1 MDLER
6 VRGTGPGGRITDED
20 VRRAAAAGPQPAVP
34 VAAAPTPA
42 APAPAGEDAVE
53 RVPLPHLRRVIAEA
67 MHRSKHTHAHVT
79 HVDEADV
86 TELVALW
93 RQAREPVEARHGVR
107 LTLLPFFVRAV
118 TAALARHPRFNATF
132 DEERQEL
139 LVHRACHVGI
149 AVDTPDGLIVPVVR
163 HAQAKSL
170 VELAGEI
177 ADLARRARERRLAL
191 EELRGGTFTVTNV
204 GPLGGVLATPII
216 NGDQVAIVGLHTIR
230 ERPAVVDGEI
240 AIRKMMY
247 LSVSFDH
254 RLLDGAEAARFMTD
268 LVRLVES
275 PGLLM
280 AEL

>member
-1 MDLER
+1 
-6 VRGTGPGGRITDED
+6 
-20 VRRAAAAGPQPAVP
+20 AASRPA
-34 VAAAPTPA
+34 PA
-42 APAPAGEDAVE
+42 APPRPAARPAAAEAEDEVE
-53 RVPLPHLRRVIAEA
+53 RVPLSHLRRVIAEA

-79 HVDEADV
+79 HVEEADV

-93 RQAREPVEARHGVR
+93 RAARAEVEARHGVK
-107 LTLLPFFVRAV
+107 LTLLPFFVRALTV
-118 TAALARHPRFNATF
+118 ALAKHRKFNATF

-139 LVHRACHVGI
+139 AIHRACHMGI

-163 HAQAKSL
+163 NAQAKSL
-170 VELAGEI
+170 VELAREI
-177 ADLARRARERRLAL
+177 ADLAGRARERRLEL
-191 EELRGGTFTVTNV
+191 SELRGGTFTVTNI

-216 NGDQVAIVGLHTIR
+216 NGDQVAIVGLHTIA

-240 AIRKMMY
+240 AIRRMMY

-254 RLLDGAEAARFMTD
+254 RLIDGAEAARFMAD
-268 LVRLVES
+268 VRRLVER